1 MTDMMEVTITKRL
14 FLILTVLLCVCLP
27 AWAEEA
33 GQETD
38 PGIISWEDASSASDE
53 NAPSASEAGQEIPS
67 PSEEE
72 PAASGEDTDEDEA
85 ETPSEAEHTAQ
96 HQTREVLQSESDCIS
111 IGSPDAHYVK
121 RVYDLYCDDCQRVIT
136 ANCRT
141 EEVNEP
147 HAFEIQS
154 RTAATCTAA
163 GEITYHCVQ
172 CGDFV
177 TETEPMTEHD
187 WSPWDEAS
195 GTRTCAVCG
204 KEESRNDSS
213 AQEEPAAE
221 PTENPPQDDFPL
233 PQHTDAHETREL
245 LHDQPIYQ
253 SLGSPDGHKVIRQ
266 YDLVCLDC
274 NQVIQ
279 EAYRTEETV
288 EAHPFQVVSGTAST
302 CTEAGQEAVHC
313 PLCGDDYVLDRPLK
327 EHEWGEWVD
336 ISTPSDEPVCMRKQT
351 FVRRCAVCGLEEISV
366 SEAPGHQWEAVSY
379 TEATCDEDGE
389 AVRRCMVCGLEETII
404 LPAYGHTYM
413 LLDGD
418 ASGRYVCVICGEA
431 KEPSQGQTT
440 QTRMYYNNTVTS
452 FGPTTRELIGGSVWN
467 RVTPVDLSQE
477 GVFTYPLVASNQYTV
492 GTATLVNGQDSQEIQ
507 YKLNSSKINVHS
519 ESLVVYPSLEA
530 LKTGDHAVSFD
541 FNKPIDLKGC
551 FGQDAHVI
559 VAITLKAD
567 YDANSTGVRRFS
579 ADQNWID
586 QMMAMIK

>member
-1 MTDMMEVTITKRL
+1 MEVTITKRL
-14 FLILTVLLCVCLP
+14 ILILAVLLCVCLS

-38 PGIISWEDASSASDE
+38 PGIIFWEDASSASDE

-85 ETPSEAEHTAQ
+85 ETPPDAEHTAQ

-213 AQEEPAAE
+213 ATEEPAAE

-302 CTEAGQEAVHC
+302 CTQAGQEAVHC

-327 EHEWGEWVD
+327 EHEWGEWETV
-336 ISTPSDEPVCMRKQT
+336 EPATEEKAGKAKRNCS
-351 FVRRCAVCGLEEISV
+351 RCRAWETKVIPPGVHRHDVGTEVHAKKAGCTESGI
-366 SEAPGHQWEAVSY
+366 EAH
-379 TEATCDEDGE
+379 
-389 AVRRCMVCGLEETII
+389 
-404 LPAYGHTYM
+404 
-413 LLDGD
+413 
-418 ASGRYVCVICGEA
+418 YVCSDCGAWFLSAEDA
-431 KEPSQGQTT
+431 AQDKQVDENALRIPGLGHKAGQPDRENERPASCSSPGGCRLVYRCKRCGRILDVKYET
-440 QTRMYYNNTVTS
+440 YPVDPDAHEWGEWTVTKAA
-452 FGPTTRELIGGSVWN
+452 GEKAAGEEMRTCQLCGKTETRAVPANGTDPEDRQKADAAAGSGSGK
-467 RVTPVDLSQE
+467 RAGVD
-477 GVFTYPLVASNQYTV
+477 
-492 GTATLVNGQDSQEIQ
+492 
-507 YKLNSSKINVHS
+507 
-519 ESLVVYPSLEA
+519 
-530 LKTGDHAVSFD
+530 TGDSSMIA
-541 FNKPIDLKGC
+541 LWG
-551 FGQDAHVI
+551 GLLAAAAAGL
-559 VAITLKAD
+559 AITVIL
-567 YDANSTGVRRFS
+567 RRK
-579 ADQNWID
+579 NG
-586 QMMAMIK
+586 K